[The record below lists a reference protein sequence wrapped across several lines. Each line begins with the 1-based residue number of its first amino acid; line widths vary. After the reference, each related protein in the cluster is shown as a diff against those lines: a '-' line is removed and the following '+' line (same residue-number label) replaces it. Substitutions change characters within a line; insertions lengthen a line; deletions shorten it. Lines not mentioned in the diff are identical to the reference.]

1 MKTFLR
7 CFANACQKKRLGWL
21 PLAEFWYNTSYY
33 TAIGCSPFQALWSST
48 KVVWDFCIFSRG
60 CARSVKVGF
69 MGLGAPGDDQSHK
82 TTSSKTC
89 YSHEAPN

>member
-33 TAIGCSPFQALWSST
+33 TAIGCSPFQALYGQAPRLFGIFASSQG
-48 KVVWDFCIFSRG
+48 VVPGVSRLD
-60 CARSVKVGF
+60 SWV
-69 MGLGAPGDDQSHK
+69 
-82 TTSSKTC
+82 
-89 YSHEAPN
+89 